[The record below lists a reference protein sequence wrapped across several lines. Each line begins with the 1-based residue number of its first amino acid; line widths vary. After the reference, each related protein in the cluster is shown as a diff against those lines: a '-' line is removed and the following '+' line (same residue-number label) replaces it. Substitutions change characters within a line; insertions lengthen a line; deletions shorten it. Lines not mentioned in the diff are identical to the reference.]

1 MSKIKNRLKLGQKTT
16 VEAENI
22 GMNGEGIARF
32 EQLTVFCNG
41 LLPGEKAQVKITE
54 VRKNFARAQVV
65 ELLTKSDQRIDS
77 PCPYFPLCGG
87 CSLQHLSYKSEVDYK
102 NKDVLFRLK
111 DEINEDTKISPPI
124 KSELEFYYRNRI
136 QLPVRKENEDLK
148 IGLFATGSHNVVDI
162 ENCLLQSDLGN
173 SLFRTVKKWLI
184 KANISVYDERKHK
197 GLLRHIMI
205 RTNNK
210 DNQALLY
217 FIING
222 QEFPL
227 SQEKIQE
234 WQEAFPQLKGII
246 LNINEKRGNT
256 ILGQENILLWGSD
269 EIEESIGPA
278 QFQLKGHS
286 FFQINRFQTE
296 KLFQL
301 VAEHVKKIKPEHI
314 LDAYCGVGAIG
325 ITVAKM
331 LEAEQGFDLA
341 KMQITGVEIDPQA
354 VEQAKTN
361 AINNGLKNTEYI
373 AGACE
378 EIIPNLVAQGLR
390 PDCVIFDPPR
400 QGCRPEFLEAII
412 TAEIEHIIYVSC
424 NPITLARDIKI
435 LQAAGYH
442 LNDVQAVDMFP
453 RTTHVESVVLMS
465 RVEK

>member
-32 EQLTVFCNG
+32 EQLNVLCNG
-41 LLPGEKAQVKITE
+41 LIPCAKAQVKITE

-102 NKDVLFRLK
+102 NKAVIFRLK

-331 LEAEQGFDLA
+331 LEAEQRFELA
-341 KMQITGVEIDPQA
+341 
-354 VEQAKTN
+354 
-361 AINNGLKNTEYI
+361 
-373 AGACE
+373 
-378 EIIPNLVAQGLR
+378 
-390 PDCVIFDPPR
+390 
-400 QGCRPEFLEAII
+400 
-412 TAEIEHIIYVSC
+412 
-424 NPITLARDIKI
+424 
-435 LQAAGYH
+435 
-442 LNDVQAVDMFP
+442 
-453 RTTHVESVVLMS
+453 
-465 RVEK
+465 